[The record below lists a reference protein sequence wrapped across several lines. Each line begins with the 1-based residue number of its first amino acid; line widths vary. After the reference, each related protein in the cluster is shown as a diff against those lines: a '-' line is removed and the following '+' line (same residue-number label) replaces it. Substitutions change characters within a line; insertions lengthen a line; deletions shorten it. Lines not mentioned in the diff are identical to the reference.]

1 MILPDALDCAA
12 SSAPFGS
19 AARTRMA
26 GLIDLAAI
34 ATPEIKPPPTCF

>member
-19 AARTRMA
+19 AARIRMA
-26 GLIDLAAI
+26 GFMDLAPI
-34 ATPEIKPPPTCF
+34 ATPDIKPPPTRF